1 MNSQSKIQVHK
12 FGGASLKD
20 ASGFRN
26 VASVISAIKQEHKN
40 SQLLVVVSALG
51 KTTNLLEDLAFAFFN
66 KKQEECFQ
74 HLSSLRISHVAILDE
89 LFENNRYPVY
99 NEISNC
105 FTEIEWVIEDEPHD
119 SYDFVYDQI
128 VSIGELLSSKIL
140 TAWLRQSGIE
150 NYWLDARDFIVADN
164 TYREGVV
171 DMGKS
176 CAAINSSL
184 RPLLTDK
191 IVLTQGFI
199 GSTTENYSITLGREG
214 SDYSAAIF
222 AHCLDASSLTV
233 WKDVPGIMNADPS
246 ELKDAKV
253 LPQLSYSE
261 ATELAYYGATVIHPK
276 TLKPLQSKNI
286 ELKVKSFK
294 DLSAPGTLVNERSGI
309 PEFPSYIFKKNQ
321 LIVTLQT
328 PDNSFILE
336 NHLSHIFKIFA
347 ACRVKINMMENSALR
362 FSAVID
368 EGRNGD
374 NFNLLLSELS
384 GVYIIKYN
392 TGLTLLTVRNYLK
405 DVETAYN
412 FIVGHEMILESRTRH
427 NIQFVYRKVTH
438 S

>member
-1 MNSQSKIQVHK
+1 MNSQSQIQVHK
-12 FGGASLKD
+12 FGGASLKN

-26 VASVISAIKQEHKN
+26 VARVIKAIQQENKN
-40 SQLLVVVSALG
+40 DQLLVIVSALG
-51 KTTNLLEDLAFAFFN
+51 KTTNKLEDLAFSFFS
-66 KKQEECFQ
+66 KKQEECLQ
-74 HLSSLRISHVAILDE
+74 HLIALRMSHLAILNE
-89 LFENNRYPVY
+89 LFENHTHPVY

-105 FTEIEWVIEDEPHD
+105 FTEIEWIIEDEPHD

-140 TAWLRQSGIE
+140 TAWLSSEGIE
-150 NYWLDARDFIVADN
+150 NSWFDARDYIVADN

-171 DMGKS
+171 DMDKS
-176 CAAINSSL
+176 CAAILSSL
-184 RPLLTDK
+184 KPLLTDK
-191 IVLTQGFI
+191 IGLTQGFI

-222 AHCLDASSLTV
+222 AHCLGAVSLTV

-246 ELKDAKV
+246 EFKEAVV

-286 ELKVKSFK
+286 ALKVKSFI
-294 DLSAPGTLVNERSGI
+294 DLRAPGTLVNENAGI

-321 LIVTLQT
+321 SIITLQT

-336 NHLSHIFKIFA
+336 NNLSHIFKIFA
-347 ACRVKINMMENSALR
+347 SCRVKINMMENSALR

-384 GVYIIKYN
+384 GMYILKYN

-412 FIVGHEMILESRTRH
+412 FIVGHEVILESRTRH
-427 NIQFVYRKVTH
+427 NIQFVYR
-438 S
+438 

>member
-26 VASVISAIKQEHKN
+26 VARVISAIQQEHKD

-51 KTTNLLEDLAFAFFN
+51 KTTNRLEDLAFAFFS

-74 HLSSLRISHVAILDE
+74 HLSSLRISHLEILDE
-89 LFENNRYPVY
+89 LFENNSHPVY

-140 TAWLRQSGIE
+140 AAWLRQSGIE
-150 NYWLDARDFIVADN
+150 NTWLDARDFIVADN
-164 TYREGVV
+164 TYREGAV
-171 DMGKS
+171 DMDKS
-176 CAAINSSL
+176 CASIYSSL
-184 RPLLTDK
+184 RPLLIDK
-191 IVLTQGFI
+191 IILTQGFI

-222 AHCLDASSLTV
+222 ANCLDACSLTV

-246 ELKDAKV
+246 EFKDAKV

-276 TLKPLQSKNI
+276 TLKPLRSKNI

-294 DLSAPGTLVNERSGI
+294 DLSAPGTLVNGNSGI

-321 LIVTLQT
+321 LILTLQT
-328 PDNSFILE
+328 LDNSFILE
-336 NHLSHIFKIFA
+336 NHLSDIFKIFA
-347 ACRVKINMMENSALR
+347 SCRVKINMMENSALR

-368 EGRNGD
+368 ESRNGD
-374 NFNLLLSELS
+374 NFNLLLIELS
-384 GVYIIKYN
+384 RVFIIKYN

-412 FIVGHEMILESRTRH
+412 FIVGHEVILESRTRH
-427 NIQFVYRKVTH
+427 NIQFVYR
-438 S
+438 